1 MWKWKA
7 QSVCVFGGGG
17 VKQTHT
23 WRTSICLTRETW
35 KKHTQDTRWECAEIQ
50 MWITS
55 VWSSHHLSRNS
66 LTLDQRAVPLTASQ
80 VVHSTSW
87 LVRRAEDR
95 KKKKKKVCV
104 FSFLIID
111 QHKNV
116 TSIKYII
123 LNMCG
128 QALKFDCTDHFLE
141 LWGCWGGDEQ
151 VVLWAVGVAWGRMW
165 VYYTEW
171 ACCVTN
177 TTRLRCGF
185 AQRCNAWLG
194 DYRKVLLCSSVR
206 NNY

>member
-1 MWKWKA
+1 
-7 QSVCVFGGGG
+7 
-17 VKQTHT
+17 
-23 WRTSICLTRETW
+23 
-35 KKHTQDTRWECAEIQ
+35 

-55 VWSSHHLSRNS
+55 VWSSHHLSRSS
-66 LTLDQRAVPLTASQ
+66 LTLDHRAVPLTASQ

-87 LVRRAEDR
+87 LVRRAENI
-95 KKKKKKVCV
+95 KLFFFFFK
-104 FSFLIID
+104 SLICTGMW
-111 QHKNV
+111 QVSNM
-116 TSIKYII
+116 SIINMHGPA
-123 LNMCG
+123 LNYYCS
-128 QALKFDCTDHFLE
+128 DYFLE
-141 LWGCWGGDEQ
+141 LRECWEGGKQ
-151 VVLWAVGVAWGRMW
+151 VLLCAVGVAWGRMW